1 MSKVKTSEKKLEND
15 FTLRLLMV
23 YKETIVD
30 GVGLRYSL
38 YFAGCSHAC
47 PGCHNE
53 YSWNPKHGNIMTY
66 EKLEEIAHEINENT
80 LLDGITISGG
90 DPLFNPVDMLK
101 VLKFL
106 KKKTN
111 KNIWL
116 YTGYTLEQVR
126 EDELRRKCLE
136 YVDVLVD
143 GRFVKELYDPNLKF
157 RGSSNQRIIK
167 KEEFF
172 TSKFFER

>member
-1 MSKVKTSEKKLEND
+1 MKKVEVKISKENLKND
-15 FTLRLLMV
+15 FTLRLLMT

-53 YSWNPKHGNIMTY
+53 YSWNPKHGNILTY
-66 EKLEEIAHEINENT
+66 EKLEEIAKEINENT

-90 DPLFNPVDMLK
+90 DPLFNPVEMLK

-106 KKKTN
+106 KEKTK

-167 KEEFF
+167 KEYFF
-172 TSKFFER
+172 N

>member
-1 MSKVKTSEKKLEND
+1 MKKVEVKISKENLKND
-15 FTLRLLMV
+15 FTLRLLMT

-53 YSWNPKHGNIMTY
+53 YSWNPKHGNILTY
-66 EKLEEIAHEINENT
+66 EKLEEIAKEINENT

-90 DPLFNPVDMLK
+90 DPLFNPVEMLK

-106 KKKTN
+106 KEKTK

-143 GRFVKELYDPNLKF
+143 GRFVKELYDPKLKF

-167 KEEFF
+167 KEDFF
-172 TSKFFER
+172 I

>member
-1 MSKVKTSEKKLEND
+1 MRKVEVLEKNLKDD
-15 FTLRLLMV
+15 FTLRLLMT

-30 GVGLRYSL
+30 GEGLRYSL

-53 YSWNPKHGNIMTY
+53 YSWNPKHGNVLTY
-66 EKLEEIAHEINENT
+66 DKLEEIAKEINENT

-90 DPLFNPVDMLK
+90 DPLFNPADMLK

-106 KKKTN
+106 KEKTK

-167 KEEFF
+167 KEDFF
-172 TSKFFER
+172 IK

>member
-1 MSKVKTSEKKLEND
+1 MKKVEVKISKENLKND
-15 FTLRLLMV
+15 FTLRLLMT

-53 YSWNPKHGNIMTY
+53 YSWNPKHGNILTY
-66 EKLEEIAHEINENT
+66 EKLEEIAKEINENT

-90 DPLFNPVDMLK
+90 DPLFNPVEMLK

-106 KKKTN
+106 KEKTK

-167 KEEFF
+167 KEYFF
-172 TSKFFER
+172 I